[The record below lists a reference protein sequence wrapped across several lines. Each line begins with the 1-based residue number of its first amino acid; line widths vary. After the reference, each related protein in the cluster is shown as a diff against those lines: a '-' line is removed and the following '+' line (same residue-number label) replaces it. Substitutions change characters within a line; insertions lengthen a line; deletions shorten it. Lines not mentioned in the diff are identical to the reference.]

1 MIFPSRPRI
10 RCQPWQSGGAGAGLK
25 ERTEVLGIGVREKV
39 PLRRPMLLLRAC
51 NRTEGRRGRSGTSL
65 RAKTAER
72 GAERCHLFYF
82 HEAAF
87 SAPSELFFDNHGGFP
102 ARERRR
108 CALPRGLRIGH
119 CATINRTMMDK

>member
-1 MIFPSRPRI
+1 MTFIASDFPRLDRRWHIGCVPPSDTLPAVAA
-10 RCQPWQSGGAGAGLK
+10 SGTGAGFG

-51 NRTEGRRGRSGTSL
+51 NRTQGRRGRSGTSL

-72 GAERCHLFYF
+72 GAERCHPFYF

-87 SAPSELFFDNHGGFP
+87 SASSELFFDNHGGFP
-102 ARERRR
+102 RA
-108 CALPRGLRIGH
+108 
-119 CATINRTMMDK
+119 